1 MTGRGGALGH
11 RIEAYRP
18 LVVAEMQAAVGDDPA
33 GLFAWMRYHL
43 GWEDREG
50 RPTDGSPG
58 KLLRPAALMM
68 AAEACGQDLAKAAPA
83 AAAAELVHNF
93 SLLHDDIEDESERRR
108 GRPTVWT
115 FAGTAQAINAG
126 DGMYTIA
133 RLALHRLLDAG
144 VDERRVLAAMRELDD
159 ACLRLLEGQYLDLS
173 FEGRTEVTHEQYL
186 EMIEGKTAALFCASF
201 AIGAHLAGAPG
212 SAVAALREYGRR
224 VGLAFQAVDDL
235 LGIWGDPA
243 VTGKPVG
250 DDLASRKMT
259 YPVIGALATGA
270 ATALEAAY
278 HGPRDE
284 PLDVPALAAAIEA
297 AGGRAATEALA
308 AEQVERAL
316 AVLEPLPL
324 GADERVLFEEYAA
337 LATAREA

>member
-1 MTGRGGALGH
+1 MTGRGGALSR

-18 LVVAEMQAAVGDDPA
+18 LVVAEMRAVVGDDSA

-58 KLLRPAALMM
+58 KLLRPAAVMM

-83 AAAAELVHNF
+83 AAAVELVHNF
-93 SLLHDDIEDESERRR
+93 SLLHDDVEDESERRR

-126 DGMYTIA
+126 DGMYTVA

-144 VDERRVLAAMRELDD
+144 VDEGRVLAAMRELDD
-159 ACLRLLEGQYLDLS
+159 ACLRLVEGQYLDLS
-173 FEGRTEVTHEQYL
+173 FEGRTEVTREQYL
-186 EMIEGKTAALFCASF
+186 EMVEGKTAALFAASF
-201 AIGAHLAGAPG
+201 AIGAHVAGASG
-212 SAVAALREYGRR
+212 SAVGALREYGRR

-259 YPVIGALATGA
+259 YPVVAALSAGA
-270 ATALEAAY
+270 APALEAAY
-278 HGPRDE
+278 RGPRDE

-297 AGGRAATEALA
+297 ASGRAAAEALA
-308 AEQVERAL
+308 AEEVERAL
-316 AVLEPLPL
+316 AAIEPLPL
-324 GADERVLFEEYAA
+324 GADERALFEEYAA